1 MKYNKDTSEKILDS
15 AIDIFQENGFNGT
28 RMQAIADKAKIN
40 KSLLHYYF
48 KSKDKLFQIII
59 EKAVKLF
66 IPRVLKVINVE
77 GDIFQMIRDFVSA
90 YIDMLRKN
98 PHIPSF
104 IINEINNNPE
114 RLLKLLKTSGFNVDF
129 VKVKIQED
137 IDKGIIRD
145 ISPEHLLLN
154 TLSLCIFPFVA
165 KPMVVGIILNGEED
179 KFEKLLDERKKVVAN
194 FIIDSIKI

>member
-154 TLSLCIFPFVA
+154 TLSLCIFPLVA

>member
-15 AIDIFQENGFNGT
+15 AIDVFQEKGFNGT

-40 KSLLHYYF
+40 KALLHYYF
-48 KSKDKLFQIII
+48 KTKDKLFQIII

-66 IPRVLKVINVE
+66 IPKVIKVIDVDA
-77 GDIFQMIRDFVSA
+77 DIFDMIRNFVGA

-114 RLLKLLKTSGFNVDF
+114 RLLKLIKASGFNVDF
-129 VKVKIQED
+129 VKVRIQED

-154 TLSLCIFPFVA
+154 TLSLCIFPFVG
-165 KPMVVGIILNGEED
+165 KPMIVGIILNGDED
-179 KFEKLLDERKKVVAN
+179 KFESLIDERKEVVSS
-194 FIIDSIKI
+194 FIINSIKI

>member
-15 AIDIFQENGFNGT
+15 AIDVFQEKGFNGT

-40 KSLLHYYF
+40 KALLHYYF
-48 KSKDKLFQIII
+48 KTKDKLFQIII

-66 IPRVLKVINVE
+66 IPKVIKVIDVDA
-77 GDIFQMIRDFVSA
+77 DIFDMIRNFVGA

-114 RLLKLLKTSGFNVDF
+114 RLLKLIKASGFNVDF
-129 VKVKIQED
+129 VKVRIQED
-137 IDKGIIRD
+137 IDKGIIRN

-165 KPMVVGIILNGEED
+165 KPMVVGILLNGDDER
-179 KFEKLLDERKKVVAN
+179 FEPLIDERKEAVSS
-194 FIIDSIKI
+194 FIIHSIKI

>member
-15 AIDIFQENGFNGT
+15 AIDVFQEKGFNGT

-40 KSLLHYYF
+40 KALLHYYF
-48 KSKDKLFQIII
+48 KTKDKLFQIII

-66 IPRVLKVINVE
+66 IPKVIKVIDVDA
-77 GDIFQMIRDFVSA
+77 DIFDMIRNFVGA

-114 RLLKLLKTSGFNVDF
+114 RLLKLIKASGFNVDF
-129 VKVKIQED
+129 VKVRIQED
-137 IDKGIIRD
+137 IDKGIIKN

-165 KPMVVGIILNGEED
+165 KPMVVGILLNGDED
-179 KFEKLLDERKKVVAN
+179 RFEPLIDERKEAVSS
-194 FIIDSIKI
+194 FIINSIKI

>member
-15 AIDIFQENGFNGT
+15 AIDIFQEKGFNGT

-114 RLLKLLKTSGFNVDF
+114 RLLKLIKSSGFNVDF

-154 TLSLCIFPFVA
+154 TLSLCIFPLVA